1 MIDDKDQIRVA
12 TIVFLSSLIT
22 SISKGQDLLELVES
36 VASKGGTTEAGINFL
51 REQRFNEIFSKAVDA
66 GIIRAREL
74 SKD

>member
-1 MIDDKDQIRVA
+1 M
-12 TIVFLSSLIT
+12 
-22 SISKGQDLLELVES
+22 ELVES